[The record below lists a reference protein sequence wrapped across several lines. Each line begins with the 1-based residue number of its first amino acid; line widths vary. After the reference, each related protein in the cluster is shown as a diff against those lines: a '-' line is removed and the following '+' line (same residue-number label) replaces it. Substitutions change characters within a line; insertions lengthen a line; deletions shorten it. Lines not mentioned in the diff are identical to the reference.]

1 MQIAIITP
9 MNEKIKTIKVK
20 TISLLDLLKFHD
32 APKVIDYLSVD
43 TEGSEFE
50 ILSNFPFNEYRFNF
64 ISIEHNYGPN
74 RDLLINLMKKM
85 AINKYLR
92 D

>member
-1 MQIAIITP
+1 
-9 MNEKIKTIKVK
+9 
-20 TISLLDLLKFHD
+20 
-32 APKVIDYLSVD
+32 LSVD

-74 RDLLINLMKKM
+74 RDLLINLMKKNGYKQILKGLSKWDDWFV
-85 AINKYLR
+85 AS
-92 D
+92 